1 MSGSEQVI
9 VEDALP
15 QPLFEQCK
23 QALLQMAAD
32 EVAKG
37 TSPLEGSDRGGG
49 FPPTV
54 TAACFSQAND
64 LQLGPLRKLL
74 TTEKIL
80 PKVIDIMGT
89 NTTCYHFHCN
99 VTPGQG
105 FNALSEGDDSDGGA
119 PEHPDFETLPCF
131 GFHQVCAALLSAQ
144 HIVLPELSDTHCD
157 WVGFGPPGRLR
168 VSAGAAVQHEGRL
181 LLYGRLEPRDGE
193 HLDR

>member
-32 EVAKG
+32 EVSKG

-64 LQLGPLRKLL
+64 LLVASESREGS
-74 TTEKIL
+74 
-80 PKVIDIMGT
+80 
-89 NTTCYHFHCN
+89 F
-99 VTPGQG
+99 
-105 FNALSEGDDSDGGA
+105 ALIS
-119 PEHPDFETLPCF
+119 
-131 GFHQVCAALLSAQ
+131 
-144 HIVLPELSDTHCD
+144 
-157 WVGFGPPGRLR
+157 
-168 VSAGAAVQHEGRL
+168 VSLDEARDMHEQ
-181 LLYGRLEPRDGE
+181 YEPRDCMRFVHEGATTRE
-193 HLDR
+193 WA